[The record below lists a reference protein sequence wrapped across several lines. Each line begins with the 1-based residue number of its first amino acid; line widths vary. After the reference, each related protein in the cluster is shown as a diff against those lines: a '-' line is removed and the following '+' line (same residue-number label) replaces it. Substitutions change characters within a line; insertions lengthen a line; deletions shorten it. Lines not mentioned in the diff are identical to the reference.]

1 MALRSLSRHGNGIAT
16 LRNAKQRQ
24 GGDQPC
30 FAGRGYCTS
39 EQRTATARQGYA
51 SDINRYATGLHRSDM
66 GSKATAKRG
75 GANQG
80 MATRR
85 LRRELQRRCF
95 GLLGAAWQRS
105 GTVLPGTG
113 LRGTA

>member
-1 MALRSLSRHGNGIAT
+1 MALRSLSRHGNGKAT

-30 FAGRGYCTS
+30 FAGRGHCTS

-51 SDINRYATGLHRSDM
+51 SDVNRSAAGLHRSDM
-66 GSKATAKRG
+66 GSIATAKRG

-85 LRRELQRRCF
+85 LRRELHRPGVALICY
-95 GLLGAAWQRS
+95 A
-105 GTVLPGTG
+105 VLRHGHET
-113 LRGTA
+113 